1 LEIPVNVV
9 TRVRTPQLEKLHSG
23 KVRDSFRLDAER
35 RLLVVTDRISAFDL
49 KLRTPVPGKGEV
61 LNRLASYWFSATR
74 DVVQNHLIDMVSEQA
89 SVVREAAPIRVEMV
103 VRGYMAG
110 SMARGYAKG
119 VRTFSG
125 ARVPDGLTENGKLPE
140 PIVTPTTKE
149 DSDRE
154 ASPDELVQEGFVTR
168 ALYDRMAEI
177 ALELFRRGTEV
188 LRTKGLV
195 LADTKYELG
204 LVGDQLVLIDEIH
217 TPDSS
222 RIWDAARYAE
232 SPADVP
238 PLDKELVRAY
248 LRGEREKRGEYPLD
262 LPDSVVAETRA
273 RYTNLFHRVT
283 GQEISGAHDP
293 EARLYEALVA
303 RGHLRPAF
311 VAVVASSPAGLDAA
325 RRACAALDGTGVRT
339 YLRVTSPEVDPEGA
353 RAVAETFSGSLEPGA
368 FVVVEHATSGL
379 SELLARRT
387 HLPVL
392 RVSADESGR
401 VGTSGGAVTHH
412 TTPEGAALAALRSL
426 GLRGVR
432 RNAESAVASEVSA
445 LRELDRTESAR
456 RGAVT
461 KEES

>member
-1 LEIPVNVV
+1 MNVV
-9 TRVRTPQLEKLHSG
+9 TRVRTPQLEKLHAG

-35 RLLVVTDRISAFDL
+35 RLIVVTDRISAFDL

-74 DVVQNHLIDMVSEQA
+74 DVVQNHLIDLVSEQA
-89 SVVREAAPIRVEMV
+89 SVVREAVPIRVEMV

-119 VRTFSG
+119 LRTFSG

-149 DSDRE
+149 ESDRE
-154 ASPDELVQEGFVTR
+154 ASPDELVHEGFVTR

-248 LRGEREKRGEYPLD
+248 LRGEREKTGEYPLD
-262 LPDSVVAETRA
+262 LPEAVVAETRA

-293 EARLYEALVA
+293 EARLCDALVA

-311 VAVVASSPAGLDAA
+311 VAVVASSAEDLEAA
-325 RRACAALDGTGVRT
+325 RRACAVLEGSGVRT
-339 YLRVTSPEVDPEGA
+339 YLRVTSPEVDPDGA
-353 RAVAETFSGSLEPGA
+353 RTIAEHFSGTLEPGA
-368 FVVVEHATSGL
+368 LVVVEPSTCGL

-387 HLPVL
+387 HLPVV
-392 RVSADESGR
+392 RVSSSEPSRLTTTG
-401 VGTSGGAVTHH
+401 SAVVHQS
-412 TTPEGAALAALRSL
+412 TPEGAALAALRSL
-426 GLRGVR
+426 GLRSI
-432 RNAESAVASEVSA
+432 RNHAAHAAAAEVSA
-445 LRELDRTESAR
+445 LREIDRTESTR
-456 RGAVT
+456 RASA